1 MSSDAYAERRARED
15 GTPERTAPQRRPP
28 PAPPEPV
35 RLAEP
40 DEAPNTT
47 IDPDTIELGL
57 TRINQI
63 RAQLR
68 ARQENP

>member
-1 MSSDAYAERRARED
+1 MSRDAYAERRARED
-15 GTPERTAPQRRPP
+15 GTSERTAPQRRRPP
-28 PAPPEPV
+28 PPPEPV

>member
-15 GTPERTAPQRRPP
+15 GTPAHRTATPGHHR
-28 PAPPEPV
+28 APPQPT
-35 RLAEP
+35 RLAET